1 MKNLR
6 AIHFLDPDYTK
17 KIKEAL
23 KSYEF
28 NLDRNPLWHLYGDLV
43 EMVGTD
49 QATIINL
56 KDFPKLTGETI
67 KWGNIRNNRT
77 YVDKFI
83 DSKEIKATGIFPI
96 TIDGIKEECVGYFW
110 VENEQN
116 VAAYDHSLK
125 YKLFKTWEQRGLV
138 CLVSDVEAC
147 KEAEKMYNKYK

>member
-17 KIKEAL
+17 KIKKAL

-96 TIDGIKEECVGYFW
+96 AIDGIKEECVGYFW
-110 VENEQN
+110 IKNEQN

-138 CLVSDVEAC
+138 CLVSDVEAR